1 MIMTRTIGG
10 AARRFELLTV
20 SDLETISDTIPNPSG
35 EIIDL
40 RGLNKWANSPRGC
53 ERFLFVSAKKCD
65 PLVTADAVAK
75 WGTIAE
81 RVALAT
87 DIFMAS
93 LSSGEESPG
102 PNASGGP
109 TNPPTGK

>member
-1 MIMTRTIGG
+1 MIITRTIGG
-10 AARRFELLTV
+10 AERRFELLSV
-20 SDLETISDTIPNPSG
+20 SDLETVSDTIPNPSG

-40 RGLNKWANSPRGC
+40 RGLNKWANNPRGC
-53 ERFLFVSAKKCD
+53 ERFLFVSAKKCE
-65 PLVTADAVAK
+65 PMLTAEAVGK

-87 DIFMAS
+87 DIFMQS
-93 LSSGEESPG
+93 LSSGEESPI
-102 PNASGGP
+102 PNASGGS

>member
-1 MIMTRTIGG
+1 MIITRTIGG
-10 AARRFELLTV
+10 AERRFSLLSVEDLESV
-20 SDLETISDTIPNPSG
+20 SDNIPNPSG

-53 ERFLFVSAKKCD
+53 EHFLWASVKKND
-65 PLVTADAVAK
+65 PLVTLDAVRK

-87 DIFMAS
+87 EIFLKS
-93 LSSGEESPG
+93 LDSGEGTP
-102 PNASGGP
+102 PNA
-109 TNPPTGK
+109 